1 MKEPVVI
8 FEDENI
14 LVADKPSGLA
24 VHGEGSDPAGTL
36 VEWFLSREPAAS
48 GVGEPRTQ
56 TDGEVIE
63 RSGVVHR
70 LDRET
75 SGVILL
81 AKTQAAFDHFK
92 AEFKARRVKKEY
104 RALVY
109 GKMNERW
116 GTISRKIGRSVSD
129 WRRRSAER
137 GARGMLR
144 DAVTDWHCLQTGEY
158 EGEPFSSLKLEP
170 QTGRTH
176 QLRVHLKAISRP
188 IVGDR
193 LYAGSKPENSNNL
206 GLDRLALHALS
217 LSVVMLEGEA
227 KTFNSYLPE
236 DMAMAE
242 TLIAPT

>member
-1 MKEPVVI
+1 MKEPTVI

-14 LVADKPSGLA
+14 LVADKPAGLA

-36 VEWFLSREPAAS
+36 VEWFLSREPEAR
-48 GVGEPRTQ
+48 GVGEERTQ
-56 TDGEVIE
+56 TDGEMIE

-81 AKTQAAFDHFK
+81 AKTQVAFDYFK

-116 GTISRKIGRSVSD
+116 GTINRKIGRSASD

-144 DAVTDWHCLQTGEY
+144 DAVTDWQCLMTGEY

-170 QTGRTH
+170 QTGRMH

-188 IVGDR
+188 IVGDSV
-193 LYAGSKPENSNNL
+193 YAGSKSATSNNL

-217 LSVVMLEGEA
+217 LSVTMLDGRSETFSSPYPETLATAEA
-227 KTFNSYLPE
+227 
-236 DMAMAE
+236 
-242 TLIAPT
+242 LIAPA